1 MDLQQWKQ
9 LPLMMSRSDLY
20 LCGLTKND
28 VQALV
33 EEGLLTPWKKKD
45 DAYAKYRKT
54 EVAKIV
60 GLPV

>member
-1 MDLQQWKQ
+1 MDEKAWKQ

-20 LCGLTKND
+20 LCGLTEKD
-28 VQALV
+28 VKYLV
-33 EEGLLTPWKKKD
+33 EDGQLNPWKKLNGG
-45 DAYAKYRKT
+45 YAKYRKT